1 MRMLDLGD
9 KIRFPQMFEIEL
21 VEGAKLIAAV
31 AAANNI
37 SAAAAAAAA
46 AHENNPKFV
55 TFMKIIF
62 KN

>member
-1 MRMLDLGD
+1 
-9 KIRFPQMFEIEL
+9 MFEIEL
-21 VEGAKLIAAV
+21 AEGAKLIAAV

-37 SAAAAAAAA
+37 SAAAAAA